1 MEFNLPADRAENSL
15 KRLSA
20 QSGIEVLF
28 PTDAVAGV
36 RTNAVRGEMTA
47 RDALDAMLSGTGLV
61 AVQGKN
67 SNSLSVR
74 RESALSKAE
83 KKAQGRPAGDRAAT
97 GVLASS
103 AAGDGG
109 SEPPTG
115 ATGTIEG
122 RVLNRITGS
131 YLGNVRIAI
140 EGSTREAVTDQNGAY
155 RLAGIPAGEARV
167 RATYLGLGEQ
177 TEVVR
182 VAPGQSVELNFEL
195 NRPGTRPAAVN
206 GEVIKMADFVVVED
220 QQMNAQVL
228 ALNEQRQAPN
238 IKNVVAYDEYPH
250 GTSGNIADFMQFIP
264 GVGITYSGY
273 EAAGVQIRGMPDTD
287 ITIDGSA
294 PSGWG
299 ASRSTAP
306 YLIPVVNVSRIEVT
320 KVPTP
325 DMPAS
330 GLGGSVN
337 IISKAGFERRTP
349 LLTYNLSSVTRADS
363 GYTRFGKINGPYPY
377 LTARLINPNL
387 DLAYLHP
394 INKSL
399 AITVGASHLLNYINT
414 DSATPSWDRV
424 RLVQTSFIFGN
435 APQLVLTRSGR
446 VGIDWRLGGKHTVSA
461 SVQHRT
467 RNGSSAGHRVT
478 VNYGAGAI
486 GDRNSTQGTS
496 NGVGSLRQTAGSNV
510 ENLSKLTMGAFK
522 YGYAGDVWSADL
534 RASYSLTDT
543 KFTDMGNGYFGTVIA
558 DNANLVIRG
567 EGING
572 SGKTWESILPTS
584 FTIVNRSGTP
594 VDLFDG
600 NSYAFTSASS
610 SPRAYTNEIS
620 EANVSLKRTFGTSI
634 PWSLKAGAS
643 LRRTDYDQRLPS
655 LSYTFR
661 PGTPVTE
668 RLLGQYGLVD
678 PAYSADAP
686 SAFGRKVQWITGRRA
701 YLLFQSHPEYFVP
714 DEPGA
719 HQTAVTNSKYL
730 QESIYGGYVRGDL
743 KLMNNRLWVV
753 TGVRY
758 ERTEE
763 KGRGPLDDPSAQYVK
778 DAKGNV
784 ARNPAGQ
791 PILITTNALARS
803 KLRYIERAVQA
814 QRHYDGFYPS
824 ITASYALTEELVAR
838 MGYARTIGRP
848 NLSQAIPGTTYSDP
862 ASSNRIITV
871 VNTGLEP
878 WTANSY
884 DLTLDSYLIKNG
896 FGSIGVFQKD
906 IQKFFGAS
914 QRRATPELLALYGI
928 PHDGEYLDYDIV
940 SQVNAGDARVRGVEF
955 GYRQALTFLPN
966 WARGLQ
972 VFVNLTHLQV
982 EGSNAADFTGFNPR
996 TLSYGVNFVRP
1007 RYFVKLTVSDQ
1018 GETRRTPVAASATNP
1033 PDTYVW
1039 QAAMIRPT
1047 VTGEYQFSKHLTV
1060 YVTLSDFL
1068 GDGFK
1073 DVQRT
1078 HNPTTPE
1085 YAMWSR
1091 YQHFGSKLVVG
1102 MKGEF

>member
-1 MEFNLPADRAENSL
+1 MDFNLPADRAESSL

-28 PTDAVAGV
+28 PTAAVAGV

-47 RDALDAMLSGTGLV
+47 RAALDAMLAGTGLV

-74 RESALSKAE
+74 RESTLPNAE
-83 KKAQGRPAGDRAAT
+83 KKAPGRPVGDRAAA
-97 GVLASS
+97 GVTASS
-103 AAGDGG
+103 PAGDGRP
-109 SEPPTG
+109 EPPARATG
-115 ATGTIEG
+115 AIEG
-122 RVLNRITGS
+122 RVLNRISGS
-131 YLGNVRIAI
+131 YLSNVRVAI

-167 RATYLGLGEQ
+167 RATYIGLGEK

-182 VAPGQSVELNFEL
+182 VAPGQSVERNFEL
-195 NRPGTRPAAVN
+195 DRPGIRPAAAE
-206 GEVIKMADFVVVED
+206 GEVVKMIDFVVVED
-220 QQMNAQVL
+220 RQMNAQVL

-250 GTSGNIADFMQFIP
+250 GTSGNVADFLQFIP

-273 EAAGVQIRGMPDTD
+273 EAAGVEVRGMPNTD

-294 PSGWG
+294 VSGWG
-299 ASRSTAP
+299 ASRSATP
-306 YLIPVVNVSRIEVT
+306 YVIPVVNVSRIEVT

-337 IISKAGFERRTP
+337 IISKAGFERSKP
-349 LLTYNLSSVTRADS
+349 LFTYNLSSVTRADS

-387 DLAYLHP
+387 DLAYIYP

-414 DSATPSWDRV
+414 DSATPTWDRV
-424 RLVQTSFIFGN
+424 RFVQTSFIFGN
-435 APQLVLTRSGR
+435 APQLVLTKSGR
-446 VGIDWRLGGKHTVSA
+446 VGIDWRLGGKHTFSA

-478 VNYGAGAI
+478 VNYGAGAT

-496 NGVGSLRQTAGSNV
+496 NGVGSLRQTAGTNI
-510 ENLSKLTMGAFK
+510 ENLSKLTMAAFK
-522 YGYAGDVWSADL
+522 YGYAGDVWSGDL
-534 RASYSLTDT
+534 RGSSSLTDT
-543 KFTDMGNGYFGTVIA
+543 KFTDMGNGYFGSVVT
-558 DNANLVIRG
+558 DLANLVIRG

-572 SGKTWESILPTS
+572 SGDTWQSILPTS
-584 FTIVNRSGTP
+584 FRIVDRSGRP
-594 VDLFDG
+594 VDLFAG
-600 NSYAFTSASS
+600 NSYSLTSATS
-610 SPRAYTNEIS
+610 SPRAYTNKIS
-620 EANVSLKRTFGTSI
+620 ELHLNLKRTFGTSI
-634 PWSLKAGAS
+634 PWSLKTGGS

-655 LSYTFR
+655 LSFTFR
-661 PGTPVTE
+661 PGTSVAE
-668 RLLGQYGLVD
+668 RLVGQYGLVD
-678 PAYSADAP
+678 PAYSADAL
-686 SAFGRKVQWITGRRA
+686 SAFGGKVQWITGRKA
-701 YLLFQSHPEYFVP
+701 YLLYQSHPEYFVLN
-714 DEPGA
+714 ESSA
-719 HQTAVTNSKYL
+719 YQTAVTNSKYL
-730 QESIYGGYVRGDL
+730 QESIYGGYMRGDL
-743 KLMNNRLWVV
+743 KLMNNRLWIV

-758 ERTEE
+758 ERTED
-763 KGRGPLDDPSAQYVK
+763 KGWGPLDDPSAQYVK
-778 DAKGNV
+778 DARGNLV
-784 ARNPAGQ
+784 RNSSGQ
-791 PILITTNALARS
+791 PILITTDALARS
-803 KLRYIERAVQA
+803 KLRYKDRAVHA

-824 ITASYALTEELVAR
+824 LNASYSLTDKLVAR
-838 MGYARTIGRP
+838 LGYARTIGRP
-848 NLSQAIPGTTYSDP
+848 SMSQAIPGTSYSDP
-862 ASSNRIITV
+862 ASGNRIISV

-884 DLTLDSYLIKNG
+884 DLTLDTYLIKSG

-906 IQKFFGAS
+906 LRNFFGAS
-914 QRRATPELLALYGI
+914 QTPATPALLALYGI
-928 PHDGEYLDYDIV
+928 PQDADYSDYDIV
-940 SQVNAGDARVRGVEF
+940 TQTNTGDARVRGIEF
-955 GYRQALTFLPN
+955 SYRQALTFLPP

-982 EGSNAADFTGFNPR
+982 EGSNTADFTGFNPR
-996 TLSYGVNFVRP
+996 TLSYGVNFIRP
-1007 RYFVKLTVSDQ
+1007 RYSVKFTVSDQ

-1039 QAAMIRPT
+1039 QAAMTRPT
-1047 VTGEYQFSKHLTV
+1047 LTGEYQFSRYLTV
-1060 YVTLSDFL
+1060 YATLSDFL

-1078 HNPTTPE
+1078 HNPSTPE

>member
-1 MEFNLPADRAENSL
+1 MDFNLPADRAENSL
-15 KRLSA
+15 KRLSE

-28 PTDAVAGV
+28 PTDAVAGI

-47 RDALDAMLSGTGLV
+47 RAALDAMLAGTGLV

-74 RESALSKAE
+74 RESTLSNAE
-83 KKAQGRPAGDRAAT
+83 KKAQGRPAGDRAAA
-97 GVLASS
+97 GVTASS
-103 AAGDGG
+103 PAGDGR
-109 SEPPTG
+109 SEPPAGSTG
-115 ATGTIEG
+115 AIEG
-122 RVLNRITGS
+122 RVLNRISGS
-131 YLGNVRIAI
+131 YLSNVRIAI

-167 RATYLGLGEQ
+167 RATYIGLGEQ

-182 VAPGQSVELNFEL
+182 VAPGQSVERNFEL
-195 NRPGTRPAAVN
+195 DRPGIRPAAVE
-206 GEVIKMADFVVVED
+206 GEVVKMTDFVVVED
-220 QQMNAQVL
+220 RQMNAQVL

-250 GTSGNIADFMQFIP
+250 GTSGNVADFLQFIP

-273 EAAGVQIRGMPDTD
+273 EAAGVEVRGMPDTD

-294 PSGWG
+294 VSGWG
-299 ASRSTAP
+299 ASRSAAP

-337 IISKAGFERRTP
+337 IISKAGFERSKP

-387 DLAYLHP
+387 DLAYIYP

-424 RLVQTSFIFGN
+424 RFVQTSFIFGN
-435 APQLVLTRSGR
+435 APQFVLTKSGR
-446 VGIDWRLGGKHTVSA
+446 VGIDWRLGGKHTFSA

-478 VNYGAGAI
+478 VNYGAGAT

-496 NGVGSLRQTAGSNV
+496 NGVGSLRQTAGTNI
-510 ENLSKLTMGAFK
+510 ENLSKLTMAAFK
-522 YGYAGDVWSADL
+522 YGYAGDVWSGDL
-534 RASYSLTDT
+534 RGSYSHTDT
-543 KFTDMGNGYFGTVIA
+543 RFTDMGNGYFGSVVT
-558 DNANLVIRG
+558 DLANLVIRG

-572 SGKTWESILPTS
+572 SGDTWQSILPTS
-584 FTIVNRSGTP
+584 FRIVDRSGRP

-600 NSYAFTSASS
+600 NSYSFTSATS
-610 SPRAYTNEIS
+610 SPRAYTNKIS
-620 EANVSLKRTFGTSI
+620 ELHLNLKRTFGTSI
-634 PWSLKAGAS
+634 PWSLKTGGS

-655 LSYTFR
+655 LSFTFR
-661 PGTPVTE
+661 PGTSVAE
-668 RLLGQYGLVD
+668 RLVGQYGLVD

-686 SAFGRKVQWITGRRA
+686 SAFGGKVQWITGRKA
-701 YLLFQSHPEYFVP
+701 YLLYQSHPEYFVLN
-714 DEPGA
+714 ESSA
-719 HQTAVTNSKYL
+719 YQTAVTNSKYL

-743 KLMNNRLWVV
+743 KLMNNRLWIV

-758 ERTEE
+758 ERTED
-763 KGRGPLDDPSAQYVK
+763 KGWGPLDDPSAQYVK
-778 DAKGNV
+778 DAKGNLV
-784 ARNPAGQ
+784 RNSSGQ
-791 PILITTNALARS
+791 PILITTDALARS
-803 KLRYIERAVQA
+803 KLRYKDRAVHA

-824 ITASYALTEELVAR
+824 LNASYSLTDKLVAR
-838 MGYARTIGRP
+838 LGYARTIGRP
-848 NLSQAIPGTTYSDP
+848 SMSQAIPGTSYSDP
-862 ASSNRIITV
+862 ASGNRIISV

-884 DLTLDSYLIKNG
+884 DLTLDTYLIKSG

-906 IQKFFGAS
+906 LRNFFGAS
-914 QRRATPELLALYGI
+914 QTPATPALLALYGI
-928 PHDGEYLDYDIV
+928 PQDADYSDYDIV
-940 SQVNAGDARVRGVEF
+940 TQTNTGDARVRGIEF
-955 GYRQALTFLPN
+955 SYRQALTFLPP

-982 EGSNAADFTGFNPR
+982 EGSNTADFTGFNPR
-996 TLSYGVNFVRP
+996 TLSYGVNFIRP
-1007 RYFVKLTVSDQ
+1007 RYSVKFTVTDQ

-1039 QAAMIRPT
+1039 QAAMTRPT
-1047 VTGEYQFSKHLTV
+1047 LTWEYQFSRYLTV
-1060 YVTLSDFL
+1060 YATLSDFL

-1078 HNPTTPE
+1078 HNPSTPE